1 MMVETLRERLLRQ
14 QSREYRLLYR
24 ILTSEALNPDDW
36 SLSSDQMIFML
47 QHNNEIEAAY
57 ERDDLEFLRSLAAS
71 DEYKAAFGDMS
82 FDEAYD
88 RYETLLEDSS
98 DLS

>member
-1 MMVETLRERLLRQ
+1 
-14 QSREYRLLYR
+14 
-24 ILTSEALNPDDW
+24 LTSEALNPDDW

-71 DEYKAAFGDMS
+71 DEYKSVFGDMS

-88 RYETLLEDSS
+88 RYETLLEDSG

>member
-71 DEYKAAFGDMS
+71 DEYKSVFGDMS

-88 RYETLLEDSS
+88 RYETLLEDSG